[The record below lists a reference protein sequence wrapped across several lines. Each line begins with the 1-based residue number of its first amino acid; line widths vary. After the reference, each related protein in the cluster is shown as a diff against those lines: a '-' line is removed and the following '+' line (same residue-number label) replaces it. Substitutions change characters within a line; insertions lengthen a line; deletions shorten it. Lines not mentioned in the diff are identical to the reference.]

1 MSKQDT
7 LPTDDQ
13 YALVAATVADIEA
26 PELPYAPPAI
36 ERDIKIALIG
46 CGGIASTH
54 LAAYQSRGWKVV
66 AFCDIDKNR
75 AQSRADQFFPDALV
89 TDNPEEIFAL
99 EGLDAIDIATHT
111 RHRPPLLRR
120 AIECGHHVLSQKPFV
135 TDITV
140 GEELIAL
147 AKDKGVMLCVNQNG
161 RFAPHFSYIRELV
174 TSGTLGNITG
184 ILTQL
189 HWNHTWIAGTP
200 FAQMRDIVLYDFAIH
215 WFDFVASLLPAN
227 VDATVTA
234 FRGAP
239 RVDLGLPG
247 LEATAVVEWSGGRA
261 TLSFDAG
268 CLYGSGDSTTVIGSE
283 GTVSSTGP
291 DGGTQ
296 EVTLNLAAGKAK
308 PDLVGKWFNDGF
320 AGTMAELLDAATTG
334 RKARNDAEGNLRS
347 LKLCFAAIE
356 SADTGKPVKVGT
368 VLRLPAGAIPDN
380 A

>member
-1 MSKQDT
+1 MSKQDS

-36 ERDIKIALIG
+36 ERDVKIALIG

-89 TDNPEEIFAL
+89 TDNPEDIFAL
-99 EGLDAIDIATHT
+99 SDLDAIDIATHT

-174 TSGTLGNITG
+174 TSGTLGSITG
-184 ILTQL
+184 IHTQL

-215 WFDFVASLLPAN
+215 WFDFVASLLP
-227 VDATVTA
+227 VDVEVTVTA
-234 FRGAP
+234 FRGEP
-239 RVDLGLPG
+239 RVDLGLPA
-247 LEATAVVEWSGGRA
+247 LEATAVVEWPGGRA
-261 TLSFDAG
+261 TMSFDAG
-268 CLYGSGDSTTVIGSE
+268 CLYGSGDSTTVIGSD

-320 AGTMAELLDAATTG
+320 AGTMAELLDSATTG

-347 LKLCFAAIE
+347 LMLCFAAIE
-356 SADTGKPVKVGT
+356 SADTGKPVTVGT
-368 VLRLPAGAIPDN
+368 VLRLPAGATPDN
-380 A
+380 G

>member
-111 RHRPPLLRR
+111 RHRPPLLRK

-174 TSGTLGNITG
+174 TSGTLGSITG
-184 ILTQL
+184 IHTQL

-239 RVDLGLPG
+239 RVDLGLPA

-296 EVTLNLAAGKAK
+296 EVTLNLEAGKAK
-308 PDLVGKWFNDGF
+308 PELVGKWFNDGF
-320 AGTMAELLDAATTG
+320 AGTMAELLDSATTG

>member
-1 MSKQDT
+1 MSKTDT

-36 ERDIKIALIG
+36 ERDVMIALIG

-89 TDNPEEIFAL
+89 TDNPEDIFAL
-99 EGLDAIDIATHT
+99 GDLDAIDIATHT

-140 GEELIAL
+140 GEELIAI
-147 AKDKGVMLCVNQNG
+147 AKDKCVMLCVNQNG
-161 RFAPHFSYIRELV
+161 RFAPHLSYIRELV
-174 TSGTLGNITG
+174 TSGTLGSITG
-184 ILTQL
+184 IHTQI

-200 FAQMRDIVLYDFAIH
+200 FAKMRDIVLYDFGIH
-215 WFDFVASLLPAN
+215 WFDFVASLLP
-227 VDATVTA
+227 VDADVTVTA
-234 FRGAP
+234 FRGDP
-239 RVDLGLPG
+239 REDLGLPP
-247 LEATAVVEWSGGRA
+247 LEATAVVEWPGGRA
-261 TLSFDAG
+261 TMSFDAG
-268 CLYGSGDSTTVIGSE
+268 CLYGSGDSTTVIGTDGSV
-283 GTVSSTGP
+283 TSTGP
-291 DGGTQ
+291 DLGTQ
-296 EVTLNLAAGKAK
+296 TLSVHLKSGRATPNLE
-308 PDLVGKWFNDGF
+308 GKWFNDGF
-320 AGTMAELLDAATTG
+320 AGTMAELLDASTTG
-334 RKARNDAEGNLRS
+334 RTARNGAEGNLRS
-347 LKLCFAAIE
+347 LMLCFAAIE
-356 SADTGKPVKVGT
+356 SANTGCPVKMGSIT
-368 VLRLPAGAIPDN
+368 RLPAGAIPEN